1 MLYPFLIWALILI
14 VIWIILYLLR
24 KDLRKEMIIS
34 SLIAL
39 PFGLTE
45 KLFVPNYWNP
55 QTLFNLAARTGF
67 DIESFIY
74 AFAIGGV
81 AAVLYE
87 VLFSKKHNKSRRN
100 FSMIRLIIA
109 LFIIFIVSL
118 IYIKLN
124 ITQHLMH
131 LSLVIMAVWVIVFI
145 VIEPRTLK
153 ERVVGG
159 LFFAV
164 IHFAIILFL
173 EIINPGFVA
182 ANWITNNLWGVYILK
197 APLEEIFW
205 AFLFG
210 AIWAPIYEDIKG
222 YKLK

>member
-1 MLYPFLIWALILI
+1 MIYPFLIWALILI
-14 VIWIILYLLR
+14 GIWIILYILR

-34 SLIAL
+34 SLVAL

-55 QTLFNLAARTGF
+55 QTLFNLAARIGF
-67 DIESFIY
+67 DIESFLY

-87 VLFSKKHNKSRRN
+87 VLFSKKHNRSRRD
-100 FSMIRLIIA
+100 FSIIRLIIA

-124 ITQHLMH
+124 ISPHLMH
-131 LSLVIMAVWVIVFI
+131 LSLLIMATWV
-145 VIEPRTLK
+145 VIFLVVEPRTLK
-153 ERVVGG
+153 ERLIGG
-159 LFFAV
+159 LFFAI
-164 IHFAIILFL
+164 IHFVIILLL
-173 EIINPGFVA
+173 EITNPGFISST
-182 ANWITNNLWGVYILK
+182 WITNDLWGVYILK
-197 APLEEIFW
+197 APIEEIFW